1 MAEVSYKLLIEGLP
15 YKTKN
20 GGFGYSSI
28 SLIKDGKD
36 VILFDVGHY
45 AVRVDIL
52 KFIKK
57 YKINKVFLSHLH
69 YDHCL
74 NIDLFLNKGIDIY
87 LNIKEWDYLKNIQ
100 SNDIYTF
107 RFFDKIV
114 QKREIILFNENFK
127 ITKNVSVFE
136 TIGHTAGHS
145 SLSFVKNKK
154 KYIIAGDAI
163 KTYKDFK
170 NFKKADVP
178 PYNYKRFIETKKY
191 IIDNFDIIV
200 PGHAGIIKDGK
211 YKQKRLVT
219 KDF

>member
-1 MAEVSYKLLIEGLP
+1 MAKVLYKLLIAGLP

-36 VILFDVGHY
+36 IILFDVGHY
-45 AVRVDIL
+45 AVREDII
-52 KFIKK
+52 KIIKK

-74 NIDLFLNKGIDIY
+74 NIDLFLNRGIDIY
-87 LNIKEWDYLKNIQ
+87 LNIKEWNYLKNIKPY
-100 SNDIYTF
+100 DIYTF

-114 QKREIILFNENFK
+114 KKGEIKLFNKSFN
-127 ITKNVSVFE
+127 ITKNVSVLE

-145 SLSFVKNKK
+145 SLSFVKDKN

-163 KTYKDFK
+163 KTYRDFK
-170 NFKKADVP
+170 NFKMADVL
-178 PYNYKRFIETKKY
+178 PYNYKSFIETKKY
-191 IIDNFDIIV
+191 IIENFNVII
-200 PGHAGIIKDGK
+200 PGHSDVIKNGK
-211 YKQKRLVT
+211 YKPKKLLI
-219 KDF
+219 KEL

>member
-28 SLIKDGKD
+28 SLIRDGND

-45 AVRVDIL
+45 AVRADIV

-74 NIDLFLNKGIDIY
+74 NIDLFLNREIDIY
-87 LNIKEWDYLKNIQ
+87 LNIKEWNYLKKIK

-114 QKREIILFNENFK
+114 NKREIILFNKNFK
-127 ITKNVSVFE
+127 ITKNISVLE

-178 PYNYKRFIETKKY
+178 PYSYKRFIETKKY
-191 IIDNFDIIV
+191 IIKNFDIIV
-200 PGHAGIIKDGK
+200 PGHSGIIKNGK
-211 YKQKRLVT
+211 YRQKT
-219 KDF
+219 IIIKNF

>member
-1 MAEVSYKLLIEGLP
+1 MAEVLYKLLITGLP

-28 SLIKDGKD
+28 SLIRDGKD
-36 VILFDVGHY
+36 TILFDVGHY
-45 AVRVDIL
+45 AVRGDII
-52 KFIKK
+52 KIIKK

-74 NIDLFLNKGIDIY
+74 NIDLFLDRGVDIY
-87 LNIKEWDYLKNIQ
+87 LNIKEWDYLKKIK

-114 QKREIILFNENFK
+114 KRGEIILFAKNFN
-127 ITKNVSVFE
+127 ITKNVSVLE

-170 NFKKADVP
+170 NFKKADVL
-178 PYNYKRFIETKKY
+178 PYDYKRFIETKKY
-191 IIDNFDIIV
+191 IIENFDIII
-200 PGHAGIIKDGK
+200 PGHSGIIKDGK
-211 YKQKRLVT
+211 HKRRKLIT
-219 KDF
+219 KEF